1 MLSNFTCIIGLFITC
16 TLGGTGAEGESV
28 LRPVCCRGE
37 IHLGNCTCDSFIDAL
52 DHLGNNTFI
61 NVTARNIELSS
72 IVSLKSL
79 EFIAI
84 IGHNNPTVK
93 CTNGGGIHFSSCH
106 NCTIEG
112 ITWLGCGTAGKQA
125 QPAISFYNS
134 SNITIQDCTF
144 QHSPGQG
151 VVLSEVSGHVIIKHC
166 KFMNSTQYSG
176 NGAAIHY
183 YLSRATKSVLENC
196 TFSHNIAGSI
206 VYIGQSGLQG
216 FVLLKESSFY
226 SNTGNPI
233 VLLKQTLHIHGTLML
248 EKNTANK
255 GGGIFATDNSNVI
268 FDKGANVEF
277 LKNEASDGGA
287 VYLSN
292 HSRMLFNYD
301 STVRFNGNKA
311 KNGGAVSIEG
321 NSRMVFDENSD
332 TTFVNNKATKNYGG
346 GIKSLGSI
354 VVFTGSATLL
364 FNRNKAKF
372 GGAIFS
378 DYISSIVFEGN
389 ATVQYDN
396 NEAREN
402 GGALLIHDNS
412 TILFKGS
419 TAVTFNN
426 NIADNSGA
434 AVRSKKD
441 CKVTFAENCVVKF
454 ANNNAFSGGAV
465 SSQNYAD
472 LIFEGNSSVTLDTN
486 KASDGGSFYM
496 HTFSKIVFKGTGTA
510 IFYNNTAGG
519 SGGAIYSYDHSNI
532 TVMES
537 PNLNF
542 TRNIA
547 KTGGAIYG
555 TVCDIYF
562 SGSSKLAFTN
572 NEAVHEGGALYLSDR
587 SNIVFDKNIYMA
599 LTSNGATYGA
609 GMYSN
614 LLGSSITLDSKKFH
628 HYNNTAVATG
638 SVMYVHI
645 PSSCNRSCLNKRI
658 VGSQIANLVTT
669 PPRLLVLNKPAIP
682 TCKNSDTEECNTY
695 YVNNVMLG
703 QEISINACLMD
714 YYDQPAEEVVDFLV
728 SSENKK
734 VTPSS
739 NYMVISRCSDIK
751 FIITGNRTVSMNY
764 SMKLS
769 TLRAHVEE
777 RKELSVSLIVGLSS
791 CHPGFHYNEKSHKCE
806 CYGTKNDIVVCSG
819 SSSMIHRGYWFGE
832 VEGSA
837 TVASCPV
844 SYCDFT
850 NCNTGSEFC
859 NLSPER
865 TEQCRSH
872 RSGTACGS
880 CENGYTLPFYST
892 ECINE
897 DNCTVLQTVI
907 VVVLT
912 VVYWIALVIAVFIT
926 MYYKVSIGYLYAI
939 TYYYS
944 MVDILLSEYL
954 YIPNGLYITINIM
967 YSIVNLTPQFLGKLC
982 LVRGL
987 SGIDQQF
994 IHYIHPLAVSLM
1006 LVMIV
1011 VLARSSRRLSV
1022 FISRGI
1028 IRVLCYLLLISYT
1041 SVTFT
1046 SLHLVR
1052 YLKFSDVDKIYT
1064 YLSPDIEYFQGRHLA
1079 YGIIASLCIIFIV
1092 IGVPLIL
1099 IVEPFLNHM
1108 INFVKMKPLLDQFQ
1122 GCYKD
1127 KYRWFAGYYMI
1138 CRIVIITITIIFS
1151 SSDFTSRYLLITTC
1165 AAILLIHLSARPY
1178 KSKLLNAFD
1187 GVLLLLLVLVSIVL
1201 LVEFINSNSVVPI
1214 TFVSLILPLVA
1225 FAALCAFIHKD
1236 VLKKIIH
1243 FSCVVSKRSVNRSE
1257 VTNPKNHTAT
1267 SNGDYDLTIDDN
1279 MRTNATICDV

>member
-1 MLSNFTCIIGLFITC
+1 MLSDIICIIGLFITC
-16 TLGGTGAEGESV
+16 TLGGAGAEGESV
-28 LRPVCCRGE
+28 LRPICCRGE

-61 NVTARNIELSS
+61 NVTARNIELFS
-72 IVSLKSL
+72 IVSLKNL

-84 IGHNNPTVK
+84 IGHNNPTMK
-93 CTNGGGIHFSSCH
+93 CTNGGRIHFSSCH

-112 ITWLGCGTAGKQA
+112 ITWVGCGTAGKQA
-125 QPAISFYNS
+125 KPAISFCNS

-144 QHSPGQG
+144 QHSAGQA
-151 VVLSEVSGHVIIKHC
+151 VVLSEISGHVIIKHC
-166 KFMNSTQYSG
+166 KFMNSTHYSG

-183 YLSRATKSVLENC
+183 YLSRAIKIVLDNC
-196 TFSHNIAGSI
+196 TFSHNVADSI
-206 VYIGQSGLQG
+206 VYIGQPSLQG

-226 SNTGNPI
+226 NNTGNPI

-255 GGGIFATDNSNVI
+255 GGGIFASDNSNVI
-268 FDKGANVEF
+268 FDKGTNVEF
-277 LKNEASDGGA
+277 LKNEAIDGGA

-292 HSRMLFNYD
+292 HSRMLFNYN
-301 STVRFNGNKA
+301 SMVRFNGNKA

-321 NSRMVFDENSD
+321 NSRIVFEENSN
-332 TTFVNNKATKNYGG
+332 TKFVNNEATNNYGG
-346 GIKSLGSI
+346 GIKSLGSML
-354 VVFTGSATLL
+354 VFRGSATLL
-364 FNRNKAKF
+364 FYRNKAKF

-378 DYISSIVFEGN
+378 DGTSAIVFEGN
-389 ATVQYDN
+389 SAVQFDN
-396 NEAREN
+396 NEATEN
-402 GGALLIHDNS
+402 GGALLSHDNS
-412 TILFKGS
+412 TVLFQGN
-419 TAVTFNN
+419 TAVTFTN
-426 NIADNSGA
+426 NIANKSGG
-434 AVRSKKD
+434 AVRSNKN
-441 CKVTFAENCVVKF
+441 CKVTFAEDCVIKF
-454 ANNNAFSGGAV
+454 ANNNAFSGGAI

-486 KASDGGSFYM
+486 KANDGGSFYM
-496 HTFSKIVFKGTGTA
+496 HTFSKIVFRGNGTA
-510 IFYNNTAGG
+510 IFYNNIVGG
-519 SGGAIYSYDHSNI
+519 SGGAIYSYDNSNI
-532 TVMES
+532 TVIES
-537 PNLNF
+537 PSLNF
-542 TRNIA
+542 THNIA

-572 NEAVHEGGALYLSDR
+572 NEAVHKGGALYLSDR
-587 SNIVFDKNIYMA
+587 SNIVFDKNIYMN

-628 HYNNTAVATG
+628 HYNNTALAAG
-638 SVMYVHI
+638 SLMYVHI
-645 PSSCNRSCLNKRI
+645 PSSCNQSCLDKRI

-669 PPRLLVLNKPAIP
+669 PPRRLVLKGPAIP
-682 TCKNSDTEECNTY
+682 TCKNSNTEECNTY

-714 YYDQPAEEVVDFLV
+714 YYHRPVEEVVDFLV
-728 SSENKK
+728 SSENKN

-739 NYMVISRCSDIK
+739 NYIIISRCSDIK

-777 RKELSVSLIVGLSS
+777 RKELSVNLIVGLSS
-791 CHPGFHYNEKSHKCE
+791 CYTGFFYSVLSHKCE
-806 CYGTKNDIVVCSG
+806 CYYTGGATVVCSG
-819 SSSMIHRGYWFGE
+819 SRSMIHRGYWFGK
-832 VEGSA
+832 VEGRA
-837 TVASCPV
+837 TVASCPIG
-844 SYCDFT
+844 YCSFT
-850 NCNTGSEFC
+850 NCYTASEFC
-859 NLSPER
+859 DLSPER
-865 TEQCRSH
+865 TNQCRSH

-897 DNCTVLQTVI
+897 DNCTVSQTVI

-912 VVYWIALVIAVFIT
+912 VVYWIALVIAVFII

-944 MVDILLSEYL
+944 MVDILLTEYL

-967 YSIVNLTPQFLGKLC
+967 YSIVKLAPQFLGKLC
-982 LVRGL
+982 FVRGL

-994 IHYIHPLAVSLM
+994 IHYVHPLAVSLM

-1011 VLARSSRRLSV
+1011 VLARSSRRLSIY
-1022 FISRGI
+1022 ISRGI
-1028 IRVLCYLLLISYT
+1028 IRVICYLLLVSYT

-1046 SLHLVR
+1046 SLHLVKN
-1052 YLKFSDVDKIYT
+1052 LQFSVGGKIYT

-1079 YGIIASLCIIFIV
+1079 YGIIASLCIICVV

-1127 KYRWFAGYYMI
+1127 QYRWFAGYYMI
-1138 CRIVIITITIIFS
+1138 CRIVIITITTIFS
-1151 SSDFTSRYLLITTC
+1151 TSDFTSQYLLIATC
-1165 AAILLIHLSARPY
+1165 VAILAMHLSAKPY

-1187 GVLLLLLVLVSIVL
+1187 GVLLLLLVLVSIL
-1201 LVEFINSNSVVPI
+1201 LLLEFIQSNSVVPI
-1214 TFVSLILPLVA
+1214 TFASLILPLAA
-1225 FAALCAFIHKD
+1225 FSALCAFIHKD

-1243 FSCVVSKRSVNRSE
+1243 FKCVVSKRSVDRSK
-1257 VTNPKNHTAT
+1257 VNNPNAT
-1267 SNGDYDLTIDDN
+1267 STGDYDLTIDDN